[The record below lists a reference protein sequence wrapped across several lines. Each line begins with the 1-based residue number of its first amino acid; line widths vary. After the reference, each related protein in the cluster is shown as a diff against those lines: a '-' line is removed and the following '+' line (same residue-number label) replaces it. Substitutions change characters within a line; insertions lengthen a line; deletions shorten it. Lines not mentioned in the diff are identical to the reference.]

1 MYRIKYQV
9 DGTIERYKARLVAK
23 GYMQLEGLD
32 FLDTFSPFAKMISV
46 CTLLA
51 LAALCGWHV

>member
-46 CTLLA
+46 STLLA
-51 LAALCGWHV
+51 LAALWGWHV